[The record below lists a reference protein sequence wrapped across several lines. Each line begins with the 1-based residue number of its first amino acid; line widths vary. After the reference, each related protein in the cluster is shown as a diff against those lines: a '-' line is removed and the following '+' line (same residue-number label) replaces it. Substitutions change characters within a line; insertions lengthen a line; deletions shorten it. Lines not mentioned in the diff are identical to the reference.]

1 MLLFLRHGVYTGSNH
16 FTTYFPQNVPVKK
29 IRNRSIFGEDMDKS
43 LWLTCL
49 GHPVYLRLRMWLGA
63 NLMGMK
69 SLCDCMETNEH
80 HGHRSLASPA
90 LLSYLCIRVLS
101 VRPRRL
107 RPRCECVWHHRSPVN
122 PFSAKVTRFYGKAQR
137 GYVCAISDM
146 VKYAD
151 DTYLIVP
158 LVNSV
163 SSEDELKHLWAVN
176 NNLRLSQAKT
186 IEIVFFTRGRHR
198 AEHKTI
204 IISARNS
211 TP

>member
-1 MLLFLRHGVYTGSNH
+1 
-16 FTTYFPQNVPVKK
+16 
-29 IRNRSIFGEDMDKS
+29 
-43 LWLTCL
+43 
-49 GHPVYLRLRMWLGA
+49 
-63 NLMGMK
+63 
-69 SLCDCMETNEH
+69 
-80 HGHRSLASPA
+80 
-90 LLSYLCIRVLS
+90 
-101 VRPRRL
+101 
-107 RPRCECVWHHRSPVN
+107 
-122 PFSAKVTRFYGKAQR
+122 
-137 GYVCAISDM
+137 M